1 MGLHAS
7 DNSMESSCPADS
19 VSREQTVLAQVK
31 SPLRLRLESWL
42 NKNMKIEMTDGRVL
56 IGIFLCTDRDRNV
69 ILGSCSEYLKPE
81 DGETVEEPRVLG
93 LAMVPGH
100 HIVSIQVDSTDA
112 APSAEEV
119 L

>member
-1 MGLHAS
+1 MA
-7 DNSMESSCPADS
+7 
-19 VSREQTVLAQVK
+19 VLANDEKNNEETKESESMYPVEKEKTK
-31 SPLRLRLESWL
+31 SPLRQKLESWL

-69 ILGSCSEYLKPE
+69 ILGSCAEYLQNE
-81 DGETVEEPRVLG
+81 SEESMEEPRVLG

-100 HIVSIQVDSTDA
+100 HIVSIEVDSDLA
-112 APSAEEV
+112 SNVEV

>member
-1 MGLHAS
+1 MA
-7 DNSMESSCPADS
+7 
-19 VSREQTVLAQVK
+19 VLANDGNTNEGTKESESLCPVEKEK
-31 SPLRLRLESWL
+31 SPLRQKLESWL

-69 ILGSCSEYLKPE
+69 ILGSCAEYLQNE
-81 DGETVEEPRVLG
+81 SEESMEEPRVLG

-100 HIVSIQVDSTDA
+100 HIVSIEVDSDLA
-112 APSAEEV
+112 SNVEV

>member
-1 MGLHAS
+1 MAILVKDQENIEGT
-7 DNSMESSCPADS
+7 NDS
-19 VSREQTVLAQVK
+19 ELLTPVDKEKAK
-31 SPLRLRLESWL
+31 SPLRQRLESWL

-69 ILGSCSEYLKPE
+69 ILGSCAEYLQTE
-81 DGETVEEPRVLG
+81 SDESGEEPRVLG

-100 HIVSIQVDSTDA
+100 HIVSIEVDSDLA
-112 APSAEEV
+112 SNVEV